1 MQKPPSPLQWVM
13 CVFWGVDSTSTS
25 YVYSSL
31 VEDDARRVVGRAAID
46 TPVADLRAGDIQVA
60 DHVALRRDHLA
71 DAVAAALEDGVVVQG
86 PRDRGQWRSLHV
98 AHQGHGLG
106 RTHHLLTKG
115 GNDFG
120 SSICRK
126 TNHARKWHICIIKGL
141 PSLSIGWLEGGWSG
155 YQTPLRRLVL
165 LIKLSST

>member
-1 MQKPPSPLQWVM
+1 MQTPPSPLQWVM

-31 VEDDARRVVGRAAID
+31 VEDDARRVVGRAAVHA
-46 TPVADLRAGDIQVA
+46 PVADLGAGDVQVA

-71 DAVAAALEDGVVVQG
+71 DAVAAALEDGVIVQG
-86 PRDRGQWRSLHV
+86 PRDRGQRRSLHV
-98 AHQGHGLG
+98 AHQGDGLG
-106 RTHHLLTKG
+106 RTHHFLTKG

-126 TNHARKWHICIIKGL
+126 TNHAGKWHICIINRL
-141 PSLSIGWLEGGWSG
+141 SSMSIGWLEIGWSG
-155 YQTPLRRLVL
+155 YQMPLKRLVL

>member
-1 MQKPPSPLQWVM
+1 MQKRPSPLQWVM

-25 YVYSSL
+25 YVDSSL
-31 VEDDARRVVGRAAID
+31 VEDDACRVVGRAAID
-46 TPVADLRAGDIQVA
+46 APVADLRAGDVQVA

-86 PRDRGQWRSLHV
+86 PRDRGQRRSLHV
-98 AHQGHGLG
+98 AHQGDGLC
-106 RTHHLLTKG
+106 RTHHFLTKG

-126 TNHARKWHICIIKGL
+126 TNHAGKWHICIIKGL
-141 PSLSIGWLEGGWSG
+141 PSMSIGCG
-155 YQTPLRRLVL
+155 YQTPLKRLVL
-165 LIKLSST
+165 SIKLNST